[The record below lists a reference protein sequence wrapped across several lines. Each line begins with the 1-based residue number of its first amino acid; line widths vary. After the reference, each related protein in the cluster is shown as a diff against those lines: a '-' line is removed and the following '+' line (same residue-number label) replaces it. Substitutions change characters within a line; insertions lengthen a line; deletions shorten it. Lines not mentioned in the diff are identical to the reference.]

1 MDRDKYMKETKIKK
15 RIKQP
20 PSQLAQDNE
29 GNWYLIPEDKIVVF
43 ESTLNLLEE
52 LQGEGLEPFRRYQ
65 VDAPNSIR
73 VLKWQEI

>member
-1 MDRDKYMKETKIKK
+1 MKK
-15 RIKQP
+15 RTKQP

-52 LQGEGLEPFRRYQ
+52 LQGEGLEPFHGYQ
-65 VDAPNSIR
+65 VDAPHSIR